1 VARLAVLASLLAV
14 LAALA
19 TLLLLALRAALGAL
33 ALTKGTL
40 TVLLG
45 AARSA
50 ARGATTATLFLGISE
65 HFLESLSEIRH
76 FYIIMRDIF
85 YAKR

>member
-1 VARLAVLASLLAV
+1 VSASLLAV

-19 TLLLLALRAALGAL
+19 TLLLLALRATLGAL
-33 ALTKGTL
+33 ALTERAL

-50 ARGATTATLFLGISE
+50 ATATLLFLSISE
-65 HFLESLSEIRH
+65 HFLEYLSEIRH

-85 YAKR
+85 YAK